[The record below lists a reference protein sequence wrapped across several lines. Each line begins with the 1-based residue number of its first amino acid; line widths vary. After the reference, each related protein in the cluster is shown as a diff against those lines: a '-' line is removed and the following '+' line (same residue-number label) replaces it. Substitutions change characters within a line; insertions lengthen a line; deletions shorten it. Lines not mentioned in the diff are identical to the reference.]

1 MNESDDPGANYVAFN
16 PNSMWHLNMK
26 SMVSMIKQ
34 QLVLLSLLL
43 ALHAASVGQRHITRN
58 GTIRFFS
65 EAPLENIEAVNKQVS
80 SALDLETGEFV
91 FRVLMRAFQFEKALM
106 QEHFNDNFVESHNH
120 PNANFVGRVVNLHEI
135 DIGSRTPQEVT
146 VEGRLTI
153 KGVTREISETGS
165 LTWKEGVIM
174 GESVFS
180 ILLADYDIRIPA
192 AVSRNISPE
201 IEISVDLE
209 LHELDL

>member
-1 MNESDDPGANYVAFN
+1 
-16 PNSMWHLNMK
+16 
-26 SMVSMIKQ
+26 MVSLMKQ
-34 QLVLLSLLL
+34 LLLLSLLL
-43 ALHAASVGQRHITRN
+43 ALQAEVVGQRYITRN

-65 EAPLENIEAVNKQVS
+65 EAPLENIEAVNRQVS
-80 SALDLETGEFV
+80 SALDMETGEFV

-106 QEHFNDNFVESHNH
+106 QEHFNDNFVESHKH
-120 PNANFVGRVVNLHEI
+120 PNASFEGRVINLHEI
-135 DIGSRTPQEVT
+135 DIGAGTPQQVR

-153 KGVTREISETGS
+153 KGVTREISEKGS
-165 LTWKEGVIM
+165 LTRNGDVIL
-174 GESVFS
+174 GKSVFS

-209 LHELDL
+209 LHKLNP